1 MASDSFH
8 GLSGGAAGHWVQGRM
23 PRVGGASEGEEGR
36 LTSENF
42 SNSQTSAILGIFFSP
57 P

>member
-8 GLSGGAAGHWVQGRM
+8 GLGGGAAGHWVQGRM
-23 PRVGGASEGEEGR
+23 PRGGASEEEGGR

-42 SNSQTSAILGIFFSP
+42 LNSQTSAILGIIFSP

>member
-8 GLSGGAAGHWVQGRM
+8 GLSGAAGHGVQGRM
-23 PRVGGASEGEEGR
+23 PRVGRAREGEEGR

-42 SNSQTSAILGIFFSP
+42 SNNQTSAILGIFFSP